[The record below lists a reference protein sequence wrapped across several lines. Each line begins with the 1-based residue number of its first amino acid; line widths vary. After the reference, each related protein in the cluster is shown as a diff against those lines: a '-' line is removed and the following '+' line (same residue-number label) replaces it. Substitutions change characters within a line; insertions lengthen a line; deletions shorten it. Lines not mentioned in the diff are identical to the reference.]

1 MTDRKKTG
9 ISIHSDEATGISS
22 RAHGANIDAIAFNI
36 DLIAEK
42 KPTKAAEILGLYKEL
57 KDVTPETP
65 AQPDEDFGLA
75 SEQISKTMEDISD

>member
-1 MTDRKKTG
+1 MIDHKKTD
-9 ISIHSDEATGISS
+9 ISIYSDKATGISS
-22 RAHGANIDAIAFNI
+22 RAHGANIDAIVFNI
-36 DLIAEK
+36 DLVAEK

-75 SEQISKTMEDISD
+75 SEQINKTMEDLDD